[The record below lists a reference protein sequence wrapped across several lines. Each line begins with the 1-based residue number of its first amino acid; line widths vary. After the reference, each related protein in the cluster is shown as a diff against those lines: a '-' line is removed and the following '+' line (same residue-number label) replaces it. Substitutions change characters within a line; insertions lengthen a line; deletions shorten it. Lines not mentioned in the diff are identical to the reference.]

1 MSTDHDRT
9 PEATLRVASARG
21 DASADDGGVRIGP
34 DAMESLG
41 LNPGDVVVLEGPR
54 GSVAARAWP
63 ADPEDDGA
71 VRVTHWARQS
81 LGAGVDDTVTAGPA
95 VARDADGAVLAL
107 PDAVDVDDALGL
119 SFRDA
124 LVGRVLSP
132 GQVVPVALGL
142 GSVPGAPEQTV
153 PVKVVETSPSGPVVV
168 REGTRL
174 TVSEEP
180 ATDVELP
187 SAVPEGHATY
197 DDVGGLDEAVR
208 RLRETVELPMRNPSL
223 FRRLGANPPTGVLL
237 HGPSGAGKTLL
248 ANAVA
253 NELDVDVVRIRAPEV
268 TSAHRGESEERLRDA
283 FSQAAAEAP
292 SLLILDELDAV
303 AGDRARGGEGDGRL
317 VGQLLSLLDGLD
329 EDDPVMVIG
338 TANRVDAIDPALR
351 RPGRFDREIEVGVP
365 DRDGRE
371 EILDIHAR
379 GLRVSDGVDL
389 GAYAENTH
397 GFVGADL
404 EALVTEA
411 SMNAIRRVW
420 PDLADD
426 PASAPPEA
434 AASVAV
440 TDEDFRAALRE
451 VEPSALRAV
460 SVEVPDVT
468 WDDVGG
474 LTAVKERLRETVQW
488 PLEHPEAFARVALE
502 PDRGILLYGPPGTG
516 KTLLAKAVAN
526 ESESNFVSVKGP
538 ELLDKYVGES
548 EKGVR
553 EVFSKARQNAPTV
566 VFFDEIDSIAA
577 ERGGSTDASVGER
590 VVSQLLTELDGL
602 EEMEDVVVVATT
614 NRKDL
619 IDDALL
625 RAGRIERHLRVPRPD
640 AAARREIF
648 AVHCRDRPLA
658 DDVDVDALVDRT
670 EGYVGADI
678 EAVCREAAAAAVRE
692 YVRDD
697 DRAVDDIRI
706 AEDHF
711 ERALREVTPS
721 EDEDA
726 ASSSGESDPLG
737 DLLDAV
743 GGDPNPPEDAAKG
756 TSDGSES
763 HRGDDSDRDDEPSPD
778 RPDEGS

>member
-1 MSTDHDRT
+1 MSTDHDRR
-9 PEATLRVASARG
+9 PEATLRVASAPG
-21 DASADDGGVRIGP
+21 DADDDDGVVRIGP
-34 DAMESLG
+34 DAMGSLG
-41 LNPGDVVVLEGPR
+41 ASRGDVVVLEGPR

-63 ADPEDDGA
+63 ADPDDDGT
-71 VRVTHWARQS
+71 VRASHWTRRS
-81 LGAGVDDTVTAGPA
+81 LGAGVDDSVAVRPA
-95 VARDADGAVLAL
+95 VARDADEAVVAL
-107 PDAVDVDDALGL
+107 PEAVDVDDALGL

-124 LVGRVLSP
+124 LVDRVLTA

-142 GSVPGAPEQTV
+142 DSVPGAPERTV
-153 PVKVVETSPSGPVVV
+153 PVKIAETSPSGPVVV

-174 TVSEEP
+174 GISEEP

-187 SAVPEGHATY
+187 AAEPEGRATY
-197 DDVGGLDEAVR
+197 DDVGGLDAAVR

-223 FRRLGANPPTGVLL
+223 FRELGANPPTGVLL

-248 ANAVA
+248 SNAVA
-253 NELDVDVVRIRAPEV
+253 NELDAHVVRLRAPDV
-268 TSAHRGESEERLRDA
+268 TSKYRGESEERLRDA
-283 FSQAAAEAP
+283 FEEATAEAP
-292 SLLILDELDAV
+292 SVLLLDELDAV
-303 AGDRARGGEGDGRL
+303 AGDRARGGEANGRL
-317 VGQLLSLLDGLD
+317 IGQLLSLLDDLG
-329 EDDPVMVIG
+329 EGDPVVVIG
-338 TANRVDAIDPALR
+338 TTNRVDAIDPALR
-351 RPGRFDREIEVGVP
+351 RPGRFDREIEIGVP

-371 EILDIHAR
+371 EILDVHTR
-379 GLRVSDGVDL
+379 DLRVSDEVDL

-404 EALVTEA
+404 ENLVTEA

-434 AASVAV
+434 TASIAV
-440 TDEDFRAALRE
+440 TDDDFKTALRE
-451 VEPSALRAV
+451 VEPSALRAI

-474 LTAVKERLRETVQW
+474 LEAVKERLRETVQW
-488 PLEHPEAFARVALE
+488 PLEHPEAYERVSLA

-526 ESESNFVSVKGP
+526 ESRSNFVSVKGP

-566 VFFDEIDSIAA
+566 VFFDEIDAIAA
-577 ERGGSTDASVGER
+577 ERGGSTDANVGER

-640 AAARREIF
+640 AAARREILS
-648 AVHCRDRPLA
+648 VHCRGRPLA
-658 DDVDVDALVDRT
+658 DDVDVDALADRT
-670 EGYVGADI
+670 DGYVGADI
-678 EAVCREAAAAAVRE
+678 EAVCREAAAEAVRE
-692 YVRDD
+692 YVRGDD
-697 DRAVDDIRI
+697 VDADGIRI
-706 AEDHF
+706 TGDHF
-711 ERALREVTPS
+711 ERALDAVAPS
-721 EDEDA
+721 DADTEPPADGEAGSAAEPPADDETGSLADR
-726 ASSSGESDPLG
+726 
-737 DLLDAV
+737 LDA
-743 GGDPNPPEDAAKG
+743 D
-756 TSDGSES
+756 ES
-763 HRGDDSDRDDEPSPD
+763 G
-778 RPDEGS
+778 

>member
-1 MSTDHDRT
+1 MSTDHDRIS
-9 PEATLRVASARG
+9 EATLRVASLRADATDG
-21 DASADDGGVRIGP
+21 DSVVRIVP
-34 DAMESLG
+34 DAMGSLG
-41 LNPGDVVVLEGPR
+41 LNRGDVVVLEGPR
-54 GSVAARAWP
+54 GAVAARAWP
-63 ADPEDDGA
+63 ADPDDDGT
-71 VRVTHWARQS
+71 VRVTHWMRRS
-81 LGAGVDDTVTAGPA
+81 LGAGVDDTVA
-95 VARDADGAVLAL
+95 VRSGAARDADEAVVAL
-107 PDAVDVDDALGL
+107 PDSVDVDGALGL

-124 LVGRVLSP
+124 LVERVLTA
-132 GQVVPVALGL
+132 GQIVPIALGL
-142 GSVPGAPEQTV
+142 GSVPDAPERTV
-153 PVKVVETSPSGPVVV
+153 PVKVVETSPSDPVVV

-180 ATDVELP
+180 APDVELP
-187 SAVPEGHATY
+187 SSPEGHATY
-197 DDVGGLDEAVR
+197 DDVGGLDAAVR

-248 ANAVA
+248 SNAVA
-253 NELDVDVVRIRAPEV
+253 NELDVNVVRIRAPEL
-268 TSAHRGESEERLRDA
+268 TSKRRGESEERLRDA
-283 FSQAAAEAP
+283 FAEATTEAP

-303 AGDRARGGEGDGRL
+303 AGDRARGGEGEGRL
-317 VGQLLSLLDGLD
+317 VGQLLSLLDDLD
-329 EDDPVMVIG
+329 DGAPVMAVG
-338 TANRVDAIDPALR
+338 TTNDVDAIDPALR
-351 RPGRFDREIEVGVP
+351 RPGRFDREIEIGVP
-365 DRDGRE
+365 DRDGRK
-371 EILDIHAR
+371 EILEVHTR

-389 GAYAENTH
+389 DAYAENTH

-404 EALVTEA
+404 ESLVTEA

-426 PASAPPEA
+426 PETAPPEA
-434 AASVAV
+434 TASVAV
-440 TDEDFRAALRE
+440 TDDDFRAALRE
-451 VEPSALRAV
+451 VEPSALRAI

-474 LTAVKERLRETVQW
+474 LSTTKERLRETVQW
-488 PLEHPEAFARVALE
+488 PLEHPEAFERVALA
-502 PDRGILLYGPPGTG
+502 PDRGILLHGPPGTG

-526 ESESNFVSVKGP
+526 ESRSNFLSVKGP

-566 VFFDEIDSIAA
+566 VFFDEIDAIAA
-577 ERGGSTDASVGER
+577 ERGGSTDANVGER

-648 AVHCRDRPLA
+648 SVHCRDRPLD

-670 EGYVGADI
+670 DGYVGADI

-692 YVRDD
+692 YVRGDERD
-697 DRAVDDIRI
+697 VSGIRITGDHFDRALDAI
-706 AEDHF
+706 APNESEAETAADG
-711 ERALREVTPS
+711 ETDAL
-721 EDEDA
+721 A
-726 ASSSGESDPLG
+726 
-737 DLLDAV
+737 DLLDVVDRDADTAGGSAV
-743 GGDPNPPEDAAKG
+743 S
-756 TSDGSES
+756 SDGEPES
-763 HRGDDSDRDDEPSPD
+763 ADRSAGDRT
-778 RPDEGS
+778 DEGR